1 MGNVVKFQAQGK
13 EYPLSIMDHDGGKWV
28 MAQQVGEAIGNH
40 NIYALINSLEKEKEI
55 IEGRHHSRATLDC
68 SKGGRPR
75 VLLSYRGV
83 IRVAMRSQGR
93 RAKLFRD
100 WAEEVLYQVMTTGSY
115 ADPKAKQVLEAFEN
129 NELIPVDLAAE
140 RLRVIRLRTDE
151 WSRRCLRSD
160 IRALVARS
168 KSMTGAKYGN
178 WERYR
183 RQDLTQAERALLL
196 GISRDSLRRFEAG
209 MRTIEQ
215 EHAIVDTQWR
225 DFTRPPRR
233 GELSL
238 LKGGAR

>member
-1 MGNVVKFQAQGK
+1 MKDLVKFEFEGKGIRAGVDASGEPFWIGKDVCDTLRYGNYRDALRKLDDDEKGVVKT
-13 EYPLSIMDHDGGKWV
+13 D
-28 MAQQVGEAIGNH
+28 
-40 NIYALINSLEKEKEI
+40 
-55 IEGRHHSRATLDC
+55 TLG
-68 SKGGRPR
+68 GGRQDMIS
-75 VLLSYRGV
+75 VTESGLYTLI
-83 IRVAMRSQGR
+83 IRSNKPEAKKFR
-93 RAKLFRD
+93 R
-100 WAEEVLYQVMTTGSY
+100 WITHEVLPQLRRTGSY
-115 ADPKAKQVLEAFEN
+115 ISPEAKRVLDAFERD
-129 NELIPVDLAAE
+129 ELIPAKVADL
-140 RLRVIRLRTDE
+140 RLRIIRLRTDE

-168 KSMTGAKYGN
+168 KSMTPAKYGN

-209 MRTIEQ
+209 VRTIEQ

-238 LKGGAR
+238 LEGGAR